1 MTLKKRIAEIAY
13 KNKLGHLG
21 SYFSSVGIIDEI
33 YSKMDKDDIFIL
45 SSGHAAL
52 ALYVCL
58 EKYKGQDAEALFLK
72 HGGHP
77 HRDEE
82 CEIYCST
89 GSLGLGLCIALGRA
103 VANPKRKVHVLV
115 SDGECAEGSIWE
127 ALKTIKEEGIIT
139 EINRAVELNDIEL
152 LKPLPEEL
160 DSDLIPLSIRNKVLQ
175 KFENEKRKKY
185 EMKAFKMERLAK
197 QKLDNI
203 HQEEEEYKK
212 SKSKIIVNTE
222 TDNDW

>member
-77 HRDEE
+77 HWDEE
-82 CEIYCST
+82 AGIFCST
-89 GSLGLGLCIALGRA
+89 GSLGLGITIALGRA
-103 VANPKRKVHVLV
+103 VANKNRKVWVLV
-115 SDGECAEGSIWE
+115 SDGECAEGSVWE
-127 ALKTIKEEGIIT
+127 ALKTIVEQDITNIEVHVNANGYAAYRNVDLVYLENRLKAFLPNIQIHYTSVEHFPFLKGLNAHYHIMKE
-139 EINRAVELNDIEL
+139 NDYQTALEL
-152 LKPLPEEL
+152 LK
-160 DSDLIPLSIRNKVLQ
+160 
-175 KFENEKRKKY
+175 
-185 EMKAFKMERLAK
+185 
-197 QKLDNI
+197 
-203 HQEEEEYKK
+203 
-212 SKSKIIVNTE
+212 
-222 TDNDW
+222 

>member
-1 MTLKKRIAEIAY
+1 MVVLKKRIAEIAY

-21 SYFSSVGIIDEI
+21 SYFSSVGIINEI

-58 EKYKGQDAEALFLK
+58 EKYKGQDAEALFAK

-82 CEIYCST
+82 SGIYCST
-89 GSLGLGLCIALGRA
+89 GSLGLGLCVALGRA
-103 VANPKRKVHVLV
+103 VANPKRKVIVLV

-127 ALKTIKEEGIIT
+127 ALKTIKEENIENI
-139 EINRAVELNDIEL
+139 EVHVNINGYAAYKNVDTIYLRER
-152 LKPLPEEL
+152 LKAFLPEIKLHYTDVEQYSFL
-160 DSDLIPLSIRNKVLQ
+160 KGLNAHYHVMNEENYNEVL
-175 KFENEKRKKY
+175 NS
-185 EMKAFKMERLAK
+185 
-197 QKLDNI
+197 N
-203 HQEEEEYKK
+203 
-212 SKSKIIVNTE
+212 
-222 TDNDW
+222 ND